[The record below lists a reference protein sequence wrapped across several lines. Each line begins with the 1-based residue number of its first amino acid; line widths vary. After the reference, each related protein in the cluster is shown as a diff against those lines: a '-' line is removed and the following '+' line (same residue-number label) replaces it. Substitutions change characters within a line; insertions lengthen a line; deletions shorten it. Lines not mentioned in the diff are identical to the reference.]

1 MGVAEGM
8 SGIDYLIYINV
19 DVVNSDKVG
28 RTF

>member
-1 MGVAEGM
+1 MGVAGGM
-8 SGIDYLIYINV
+8 SGVDYLIYINF